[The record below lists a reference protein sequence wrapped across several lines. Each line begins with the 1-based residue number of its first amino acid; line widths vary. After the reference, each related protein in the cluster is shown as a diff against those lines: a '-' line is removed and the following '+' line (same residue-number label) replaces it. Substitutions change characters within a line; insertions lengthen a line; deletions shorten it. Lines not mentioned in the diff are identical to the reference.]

1 MQERRKFFRLKK
13 RLKVEFKIIIEKFAS
28 TVVPPNI
35 SYTDTIS
42 GNGLVLLYS
51 KIIDKGTKLEMSIE
65 LQDESKTKI
74 ELAGEVIGYNKID
87 ENQYEIKIKFID
99 IDEKYRDKLVG
110 YLLKES
116 VKNKKKKN
124 E

>member
-13 RLKVEFKIIIEKFAS
+13 RLKVEFKIIIDKFAS
-28 TVVPPNI
+28 MVVPPNI

-42 GNGLVLLYS
+42 GNGLTLLYS
-51 KIIDKGTKLEMSIE
+51 KTIDKGTKLEMSIE
-65 LQDESKTKI
+65 LFDENKTKV

-87 ENQYEIKIKFID
+87 TNQFEIKIKFID
-99 IDEKYRDKLVG
+99 IDEKHRDKLVG

-116 VKNKKKKN
+116 VKNKRTRK
-124 E
+124 

>member
-13 RLKVEFKIIIEKFAS
+13 RLKVEFKIIIDKFAS

-51 KIIDKGTKLEMSIE
+51 KIIDKGTKLEMTIE
-65 LQDESKTKI
+65 LSDDNRTEV

-87 ENQYEIKIKFID
+87 TNQYEIKIKFID
-99 IDEKYRDKLVG
+99 IDEKYRDKLIG
-110 YLLKES
+110 YLLKEG
-116 VKNKKKKN
+116 VKNKKGNK
-124 E
+124 

>member
-13 RLKVEFKIIIEKFAS
+13 RLKVEFKIIIDKFS
-28 TVVPPNI
+28 NPVIPPNI

-51 KIIDKGTKLEMSIE
+51 KAIEKSTKLEMSIE
-65 LQDESKTKI
+65 LPDKNRTII
-74 ELAGEVIGYNKID
+74 ELTGEVIGYKMID
-87 ENQYEIKIKFID
+87 LNQYEIKIKFID

-110 YLLKES
+110 YLLKEG
-116 VKNKKKKN
+116 VKNKKWKK
-124 E
+124 

>member
-1 MQERRKFFRLKK
+1 
-13 RLKVEFKIIIEKFAS
+13 VEFKIIIDKFAS

-51 KIIDKGTKLEMSIE
+51 KIIDKGTKLEMTIE
-65 LQDESKTKI
+65 LSDDNRTEV

-87 ENQYEIKIKFID
+87 TNQYEIKIKFID
-99 IDEKYRDKLVG
+99 IDEKYRDKLIG
-110 YLLKES
+110 YLLKEG
-116 VKNKKKKN
+116 VKNKKGNK
-124 E
+124 

>member
-13 RLKVEFKIIIEKFAS
+13 RLKVEFKIIIDKFAS

-51 KIIDKGTKLEMSIE
+51 KIIDKGTKLEMTIE
-65 LQDESKTKI
+65 LSDENKTKV
-74 ELAGEVIGYNKID
+74 ELTGEVIGYNKID
-87 ENQYEIKIKFID
+87 LNQYEIKIKFID
-99 IDEKYRDKLVG
+99 IDEKYRDKIIG
-110 YLLKES
+110 FLLKES
-116 VKNKKKKN
+116 AKNKKAG
-124 E
+124 

>member
-1 MQERRKFFRLKK
+1 MQERRKFFRIKK
-13 RLKVEFKIIIEKFAS
+13 RLKVEFKVIIDKFPSIVA
-28 TVVPPNI
+28 PPNI

-51 KIIDKGTKLEMSIE
+51 KIIERGKKLEMVLE
-65 LQDESKTKI
+65 LSDANKTKI
-74 ELAGEVIGYNKID
+74 EFIGEVIGYNKID

-99 IDEKYRDKLVG
+99 IEEKNRDKLVG

-116 VKNKKKKN
+116 IKSKKAKK
-124 E
+124 

>member
-13 RLKVEFKIIIEKFAS
+13 RLKVEFKIIIDKFAS

-51 KIIDKGTKLEMSIE
+51 KNIDKGTKLEMTIE
-65 LQDESKTKI
+65 LFDNNKTKL
-74 ELAGEVIGYNKID
+74 EFVGEVIGYNKID
-87 ENQYEIKIKFID
+87 SNQYEIKIKFID
-99 IDEKYRDKLVG
+99 IDEKYRDKLIG
-110 YLLKES
+110 YLLKECAKS
-116 VKNKKKKN
+116 KKAGK
-124 E
+124 

>member
-13 RLKVEFKIIIEKFAS
+13 RLKVEFKIIIDKFAS
-28 TVVPPNI
+28 TIVPPNI

-51 KIIDKGTKLEMSIE
+51 KIIEKGTKLEMTLE
-65 LQDESKTKI
+65 LSDNNKTKV

-87 ENQYEIKIKFID
+87 ENQYEIKIKYID
-99 IDEKYRDKLVG
+99 IDENSRDKLVG
-110 YLLKES
+110 YLLKEGA
-116 VKNKKKKN
+116 KNKKAKK
-124 E
+124 